1 MIILPAIDLFGGEV
15 VRLEQ
20 GDYGRKKSYKKN
32 PLDIAKSYKDTGA
45 TSIHIVDL
53 EGAKEGRP
61 CHLYIL
67 EQIAKLGLIIEWGGG
82 LRTKEAIKS
91 TIESGATRVMA
102 GSLIFKDFDGA
113 SDLAETFG
121 SHIMASVDV
130 KDGRVVHSG
139 WLEATDLT
147 PFVAYK
153 KLREKGFVSFL
164 VTQTKFDGLL
174 SGTDADFYAP
184 LIDDDVKNGRVFI
197 AAAGGVTGLA
207 DVENLK
213 KCGLSAAVIG
223 KSLYEGQI
231 DLAQALAVARG

>member
-20 GDYGRKKSYKKN
+20 GDYDRKKSYNKN
-32 PLDIAKSYKDTGA
+32 PLDIAKSYKDIGA

-53 EGAKEGRP
+53 EGAKKGQP
-61 CHLYIL
+61 CHLQIL

-82 LRTKEAIKS
+82 LRTKDAIKS
-91 TIESGATRVMA
+91 AIESGATRVMA
-102 GSLIFKDFDGA
+102 GSLIFKDLDA
-113 SDLAETFG
+113 ARDLAETFG

-147 PFVAYK
+147 PVVAYK
-153 KLREKGFVSFL
+153 ELRQKGFVSFL

-174 SGTDADFYAP
+174 SGTDANFYTP
-184 LIDDDVKNGRVFI
+184 LIDDDVKSERVFV
-197 AAAGGVTGLA
+197 AAAGGVTSVA

-223 KSLYEGQI
+223 KSLYEGRI
-231 DLAQALAVARG
+231 SLAEALAVARR

>member
-20 GDYGRKKSYKKN
+20 GDYDRKKSYNKN

-53 EGAKEGRP
+53 EGAKEGHP
-61 CHLYIL
+61 CHLPIL

-91 TIESGATRVMA
+91 TIESGAARVMA
-102 GSLIFKDFDGA
+102 GSLIFKNFDA
-113 SDLAETFG
+113 ARDLAEAFG

-130 KDGRVVHSG
+130 KNGRVVHSG
-139 WLEATDLT
+139 WLETTDLT
-147 PFVAYK
+147 PLVAYK
-153 KLREKGFVSFL
+153 KLREMGFTSFL

-174 SGTDADFYAP
+174 SGTDAEFYSP
-184 LIDDDVKNGRVFI
+184 LIDNDVKSGCVFI
-197 AAAGGVTGLA
+197 AAAGGVTNLS

-223 KSLYEGQI
+223 KSLYEGRISLQE
-231 DLAQALAVARG
+231 ALAVARR